1 MILINIVF
9 IYRIYAYI
17 LPLFFSLYSDRFS
30 PYIYS
35 THLILHILVVHIVSS
50 LFTIYTN
57 FLTLC
62 VSCSYFPSFSTGYTL
77 YTSLFLPLVYVGQ
90 EDGRL
95 CSQSPGN
102 GHPLLLPAGE
112 LGGQAEFFGLKPQDV
127 NDVLHKFPVRPVAVQ
142 LHRQHDVLVHVQ
154 HWNQVVALE
163 HEPDLPAPED
173 GEFLVLQL

>member
-77 YTSLFLPLVYVGQ
+77 YTSLFLPLVYVR
-90 EDGRL
+90 EDYRRL
-95 CSQSPGN
+95 GAERPGDGN
-102 GHPLLLPAGE
+102 SLLLSAGE
-112 LGGQAEFFGLKPQDV
+112 HFRQIIQFLSEPQAVHDQVQERLVYP
-127 NDVLHKFPVRPVAVQ
+127 HPVQFQRKGDILLYA
-142 LHRQHDVLVHVQ
+142 
-154 HWNQVVALE
+154 
-163 HEPDLPAPED
+163 
-173 GEFLVLQL
+173 